1 MVANFIMSAD
11 TGQQL
16 QHFSE
21 TVLLEKPEPS
31 TRFTI
36 VLRPPKGLRV
46 VGTATKKRTRI
57 YGKDVSNDEPMYLK
71 EHQHL
76 YEEDERESGPKK
88 LTIK

>member
-31 TRFTI
+31 TR
-36 VLRPPKGLRV
+36 LRPRKGLRV
-46 VGTATKKRTRI
+46 VGTA
-57 YGKDVSNDEPMYLK
+57 
-71 EHQHL
+71 
-76 YEEDERESGPKK
+76 
-88 LTIK
+88 IKTSRQGS